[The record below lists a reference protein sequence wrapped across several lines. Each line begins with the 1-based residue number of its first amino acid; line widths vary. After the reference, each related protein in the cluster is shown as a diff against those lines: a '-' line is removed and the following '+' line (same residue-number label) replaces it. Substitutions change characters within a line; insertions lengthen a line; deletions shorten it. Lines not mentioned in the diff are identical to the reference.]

1 MALDIYRENNQNKG
15 IKERIDGWLTFF
27 SSDRPKDIIAL
38 IEKYPDFKEMYEQV
52 YEICRNIE
60 QVIGMFSKEL
70 YELDRNTVRYMIDD
84 LQEENRRW
92 KEQDRRQKEEIRS
105 QEEEIMRLR
114 KQVEQLNSR
123 KEQTRE

>member
-1 MALDIYRENNQNKG
+1 M
-15 IKERIDGWLTFF
+15 
-27 SSDRPKDIIAL
+27 

-70 YELDRNTVRYMIDD
+70 YELDRNTVRYMIDE

>member
-1 MALDIYRENNQNKG
+1 M
-15 IKERIDGWLTFF
+15 
-27 SSDRPKDIIAL
+27 

-70 YELDRNTVRYMIDD
+70 YELDRNTVRYMIDE

-92 KEQDRRQKEEIRS
+92 KEQDRRQQEEIRS

>member
-70 YELDRNTVRYMIDD
+70 YELDRNTVRYMIDE

>member
-70 YELDRNTVRYMIDD
+70 CELDRNTVRYMIDE

>member
-70 YELDRNTVRYMIDD
+70 YELDRNTVRYMIDE

-123 KEQTRE
+123 KEQPRE

>member
-1 MALDIYRENNQNKG
+1 VALDIYRENNQNKG

-70 YELDRNTVRYMIDD
+70 YELDRNTVRYMIDE